1 MFLNT
6 FPVVVRVCV
15 SGSIVS
21 VLNIYRRN
29 VCKISIEMKSQH
41 LERANIEISENSFVR
56 IGQGTLPPPR
66 KVCYL
71 LVACW
76 VRSSWVRLFIR
87 YWGIV
92 RTQGEANGLSPR
104 VYRGSSDIFFK
115 NSLVPALSL
124 PFSVICPPT

>member
-15 SGSIVS
+15 SASIVS

-41 LERANIEISENSFVR
+41 PKCANIEISENSFVR
-56 IGQGTLPPPR
+56 VGWGTLPPPR

-76 VRSSWVRLFIR
+76 VRVLRFVCSLGTGVSLGRTEMSMASSGSL
-87 YWGIV
+87 
-92 RTQGEANGLSPR
+92 QG
-104 VYRGSSDIFFK
+104 FK
-115 NSLVPALSL
+115 
-124 PFSVICPPT
+124 